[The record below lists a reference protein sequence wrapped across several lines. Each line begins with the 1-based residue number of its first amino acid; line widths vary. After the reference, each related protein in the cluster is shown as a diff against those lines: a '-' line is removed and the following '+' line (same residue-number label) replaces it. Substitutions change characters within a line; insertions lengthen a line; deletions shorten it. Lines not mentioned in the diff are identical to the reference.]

1 MGGEGG
7 KSPELAIQTELRTL
21 PLGANSHQL
30 RSNRFAALLASL
42 LAPLTQCRAT
52 HK

>member
-7 KSPELAIQTELRTL
+7 KSPELAIHTELLTL
-21 PLGANSHQL
+21 ALGANSHQL
-30 RSNRFAALLASL
+30 RSNRFVALLESL

-52 HK
+52 HE